1 MKSPIG
7 DGGANMDEIK
17 IDSHFAAL
25 KMIEILLQTGLINH
39 ATYANIMRNE
49 NSHISQVA

>member
-7 DGGANMDEIK
+7 DGGTDMDETK
-17 IDSHFAAL
+17 IGSYFAAL
-25 KMIEILLQTGLINH
+25 KMIEILLQMGLINH

-49 NSHISQVA
+49 NSNISQVS